1 MQLRDNEARNREGND
16 KFSAWIVIRITGRAE
31 NKI

>member
-16 KFSAWIVIRITGRAE
+16 KFSARIVIRITRRAYR
-31 NKI
+31 